1 MVVLVLLLALLEPL
15 PPLSGAVMESLEEV
29 EDDRDAPD
37 AGFLALLKQVR
48 TWPPEASP
56 VDGAMELDHDE
67 FVSSPASHRGVLVMI
82 TGRLEQVKQLA
93 RPLEKV
99 QEWFVRPP
107 GGRPVM
113 VYVPSPGKPLVRP
126 GDDVTLGGY
135 FYKRLQIEDRQG
147 VLRAYPVFIGGQPR
161 VVMLESQ
168 EVEAALRDA
177 RAHTSRMVMVIAGLV
192 GLVLVMVGLM
202 VFIRRSKRK
211 SRRPGIFGEVDP
223 EPPMPSLPED
233 PAEAMAELMRRNNE
247 DS

>member
-1 MVVLVLLLALLEPL
+1 MVVLVLLLALMEPP
-15 PPLSGAVMESLEEV
+15 PPLSGAVMESLAEV

-37 AGFLALLKQVR
+37 AGFIALLKQVQA
-48 TWPPEASP
+48 WPPGASP
-56 VDGAMELDHDE
+56 VGPVVDVDHDE
-67 FVSSPASHRGVLVMI
+67 LVSSPATHRGSLMVI
-82 TGRLEQVKQLA
+82 AGRLEQVKQLA

-107 GGRPVM
+107 GGRPLM

-126 GDDVTLGGY
+126 GDEVTLGGY

-161 VVMLESQ
+161 VVALESQ

-177 RAHTSRMVMVIAGLV
+177 RAYTSRMVLVIAGLV
-192 GLVLVMVGLM
+192 GLVFVMVGLM
-202 VFIRRSKRK
+202 LFIRRSKRK
-211 SRRPGIFGEVDP
+211 VRRQGIFGEVDP

-233 PAEAMAELMRRNNE
+233 PADAMAELMRRNNE